1 MLFRNHSYT
10 INPFLLLKW
19 RMFAMWLIISYLWW
33 RWNSF
38 VFLCKRKCSSIY
50 AILARFVLH
59 NYTNRVHDYAFQD
72 GMRADANFV
81 RLRPS
86 GLPLLNIRG
95 TAPKR
100 PPKFSC
106 ASSCPQVRTDGCSPT
121 LLRMFRIGG
130 AEASICCRFFS
141 LPPLCCC
148 VYLCRNMSAFWPSF
162 PTKYDKNRW

>member
-1 MLFRNHSYT
+1 
-10 INPFLLLKW
+10 
-19 RMFAMWLIISYLWW
+19 MWLIISRLQWCQD
-33 RWNSF
+33 SF
-38 VFLCKRKCSSIY
+38 IFPSQRKCSSIY

-59 NYTNRVHDYAFQD
+59 NYTNRVHDYAFQN
-72 GMRADANFV
+72 GMRADANFF
-81 RLRPS
+81 RLRLS
-86 GLPLLNIRG
+86 GPPLLNIRG

-106 ASSCPQVRTDGCSPT
+106 TSSCPQVRTDGCSPT

-130 AEASICCRFFS
+130 TEASICSRFFTPLS
-141 LPPLCCC
+141 LCCC